1 MDTIRSCILGVLMV
15 VALGFCLVTGAEAT
29 EKQQE
34 TGMSF
39 TYGNKVPENQLKEGA
54 FFDLLVAQGQE
65 QVLETD
71 LTNLTNQDLTINV
84 SVSNA
89 TTTGAGVIDYGP
101 SQDQHT
107 ANLTHGL
114 TDILEAPASI
124 KLPKNGKTT
133 LKMTLKIPAE
143 SIKGVVLGG
152 IHLQQEVDQ
161 MKPLKDSVSVT
172 NQYAYIFSVSIRETE
187 DIPAFVFESAGA
199 TVDPNNKSIVNV
211 NVSNQV
217 PRIIKGMIVE
227 TLVTPKNSEEVLAE
241 QRLENAKMAPN
252 SMMSIPLEVALASG
266 DYQMKTIVKVG
277 GESWQWVDDFTIEE
291 KKGQNQVLEVRQ
303 EVKTSKVNWFGILV
317 LAGVLILG
325 TGILYTVTI
334 KN

>member
-39 TYGNKVPENQLKEGA
+39 TYGNEVPENQLKEGA

-71 LTNLTNQDLTINV
+71 LTNLTNQDLIINV

-114 TDILEAPASI
+114 TGILEAPASI
-124 KLPKNGKTT
+124 KLPKNGKAT
-133 LKMTLKIPAE
+133 LKMTLKMPAQ

-152 IHLQQEVDQ
+152 IHLQQEVD
-161 MKPLKDSVSVT
+161 
-172 NQYAYIFSVSIRETE
+172 
-187 DIPAFVFESAGA
+187 
-199 TVDPNNKSIVNV
+199 
-211 NVSNQV
+211 
-217 PRIIKGMIVE
+217 
-227 TLVTPKNSEEVLAE
+227 
-241 QRLENAKMAPN
+241 
-252 SMMSIPLEVALASG
+252 
-266 DYQMKTIVKVG
+266 
-277 GESWQWVDDFTIEE
+277 
-291 KKGQNQVLEVRQ
+291 
-303 EVKTSKVNWFGILV
+303 
-317 LAGVLILG
+317 
-325 TGILYTVTI
+325 
-334 KN
+334 